1 MRAIKTKL
9 KKATATPIGRI
20 IIFSILIFFI
30 AALIGGIWYWNTH
43 KKAFMKNKLEA
54 AIREKSIGLYKI
66 KYESL
71 KIDEIA
77 GYLSV
82 SNMHLTYDS
91 TRYLDL
97 QKQGKGPSI
106 LLDIHIPKIS
116 VSDVQISRALINNEI
131 VGRKLE
137 IINPVINIIYTHS
150 GIDSSRV
157 VPSKEVYEQILGN
170 LDLIQ
175 ADTVLISNAQIIT
188 SSRRTKKTSIQFQDV
203 SIVLMNVKVD
213 SSSHADITRLLF
225 AKDVSIT
232 CRKMTWPSVNKLY
245 DYSADSLS
253 LSSLSNRLRIK
264 SFRLTPLLDEDA
276 FVKALPVQDCRIN
289 LSISNIQM
297 KNINMA
303 QLFEQNL
310 VADSMLIGTANLK
323 IYCDPGL
330 PHKKKNRVGT
340 YPHQVIEK
348 ISIPFRV
355 GKVILSNAF
364 LEYKERNHITRQ
376 SGKVQFYKI
385 YASISNFTNEKKAI
399 AVNNVMTAD
408 ISSKFLNRTPLKV
421 TWLFYLLH
429 PKGRFDV
436 KGSVGPIE
444 GALLNS
450 FAEPMGS
457 ISIRKGRINIAAF
470 NLQGNDDSMDGNVKI
485 LYEDLKVAMLKK
497 DIGSKERHT
506 KPMLNFMAN
515 IFIINSNPK
524 KNEEPRV
531 VQVHLDRDPDKSI
544 FHFSWRTLLKGIK
557 ETMGIPQ

>member
-1 MRAIKTKL
+1 
-9 KKATATPIGRI
+9 
-20 IIFSILIFFI
+20 
-30 AALIGGIWYWNTH
+30 
-43 KKAFMKNKLEA
+43 MKNKLEA
-54 AIREKSIGLYKI
+54 AIREKSSGLYKI
-66 KYESL
+66 KYDSL

-91 TRYLDL
+91 TRYMDL
-97 QKQGKGPSI
+97 QKQGKEPSI

-116 VSDVQISRALINNEI
+116 VSEVQTSRALINNEI

-150 GIDSSRV
+150 GKDSSRV

-175 ADTVLISNAQIIT
+175 ADSVLISNAQITT

-213 SSSHADITRLLF
+213 SSSHADITRMLF
-225 AKDVSIT
+225 AKDISIT
-232 CRKMTWPSVNKLY
+232 CRKMTWSSVNKSY
-245 DYSADSLS
+245 DYSVDSLS
-253 LSSLSNRLRIK
+253 LSSLSNHLRIK
-264 SFRLTPLLDEDA
+264 SFRLTPLLNEDA
-276 FVKALPVQDCRIN
+276 FVKALPVQDYRIN

-303 QLFEQNL
+303 QFFEQNL
-310 VADSMLIGTANLK
+310 VADSMLISTANLK
-323 IYCDPGL
+323 IYCDLSL
-330 PHKKKNRVGT
+330 PHEKKNRVGT

-348 ISIPFRV
+348 IPIPFRV
-355 GKVILSNAF
+355 RKVILSNAF

-376 SGKVQFYKI
+376 SDKVQFYKI

-399 AVNNVMTAD
+399 AVNNIMTAD
-408 ISSKFLNRTPLKV
+408 ICSRFLNRTPLKV

-457 ISIRKGRINIAAF
+457 ISIRKGRINIASF
-470 NLQGNDDSMDGNVKI
+470 NLQGNDDRMDGNVKI

-531 VQVHLDRDPDKSI
+531 VQVHLDRDPNKSI
-544 FHFSWRTLLKGIK
+544 FYFSWRTLLKGIK